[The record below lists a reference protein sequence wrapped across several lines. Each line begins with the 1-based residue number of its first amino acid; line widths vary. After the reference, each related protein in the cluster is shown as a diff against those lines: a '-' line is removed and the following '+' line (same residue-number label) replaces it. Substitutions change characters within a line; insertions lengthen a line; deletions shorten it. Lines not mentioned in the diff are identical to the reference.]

1 MKMSRRERR
10 IFNEGKAAGYKDGYT
25 KGLHDGNPF
34 ILMAEAFEGIV
45 NQITSNPDITRIL
58 SEAALNAKDD
68 EIDDE
73 LIIEDSEGGEV

>member
-10 IFNEGKAAGYKDGYT
+10 IFNEGKEAGYKDGYI

-34 ILMAEAFEGIV
+34 ILIAETFADIV
-45 NQITSNPDITRIL
+45 NQITSNPEL
-58 SEAALNAKDD
+58 LEAALKAKAD

-73 LIIEDSEGGEV
+73 LIIEDSEGGAK